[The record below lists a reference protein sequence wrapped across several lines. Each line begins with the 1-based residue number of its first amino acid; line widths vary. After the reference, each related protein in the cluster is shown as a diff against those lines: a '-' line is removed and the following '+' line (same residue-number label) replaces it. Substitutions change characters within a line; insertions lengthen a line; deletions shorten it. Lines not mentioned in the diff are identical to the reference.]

1 MNKKIFL
8 FGNGNLSWENF
19 HRFYIEPLKGTPVSE
34 CEFIIGDFAG
44 ADTMMMEYLKD
55 KTENVTIIHMKDRPR
70 YFVNTFRN
78 QAARWKTI
86 GKFVSDAERD
96 EYGILN
102 CTHFLAVDFN
112 SDKTRKSGTLK
123 NSEKCLSLDKIRII

>member
-19 HRFYIEPLKGTPVSE
+19 HRFYIEPLKGTAVSE
-34 CEFIIGDFAG
+34 CEFIIGNFAG
-44 ADTMMMEYLKD
+44 TDTMMMEYLKD

-70 YFVNTFRN
+70 YSVNTFRN
-78 QAARWKTI
+78 KASKWKTV
-86 GKFVSDAERD
+86 GGFVSDAERD
-96 EYGILN
+96 NFGISN

-112 SDKTRKSGTLK
+112 SDETRKSGTLK
-123 NSEKCLSLDKIRII
+123 NIEKCVSLGRIKL

>member
-1 MNKKIFL
+1 MKKIFV

-19 HRFYIEPLKGTPVSE
+19 HRFYIDPLKETMVSE
-34 CEFIIGDFAG
+34 CEFIIGDFTG
-44 ADTMMMEYLKD
+44 IDTMMMEYLKD

-78 QAARWKTI
+78 KTSKWKTVGGFI
-86 GKFVSDAERD
+86 SDAERD
-96 EYGILN
+96 EFGISN

-112 SDKTRKSGTLK
+112 SDETRKSGTLK
-123 NSEKCLSLDKIRII
+123 NSEKCLSLNKIRII

>member
-1 MNKKIFL
+1 MKKIFV

-19 HRFYIEPLKGTPVSE
+19 HLFYIEPLKGTTFSE

-70 YFVNTFRN
+70 YSVNTFRN
-78 QAARWKTI
+78 QAARWKMI
-86 GKFVSDAERD
+86 GKFVSDGERD
-96 EYGILN
+96 EYGISN

-112 SDKTRKSGTLK
+112 SDETRKSGTLK
-123 NSEKCLSLDKIRII
+123 NIEKCVSLGRIKL

>member
-19 HRFYIEPLKGTPVSE
+19 HRFYIEPLKGTAVSE

-44 ADTMMMEYLKD
+44 TDTMMMEYLKD

-70 YFVNTFRN
+70 YSVNTFRN
-78 QAARWKTI
+78 KASKWKTV
-86 GKFVSDAERD
+86 GGFVSDAERD
-96 EYGILN
+96 NFGISN

-112 SDKTRKSGTLK
+112 SDETRKSGTLK
-123 NSEKCLSLDKIRII
+123 NIEKCVSLGRIKL

>member
-1 MNKKIFL
+1 MNKKIFV

-19 HRFYIEPLKGTPVSE
+19 HRFYIEPLKGTAVSE

-44 ADTMMMEYLKD
+44 TDTMMMEYLKD

-70 YFVNTFRN
+70 YSINTFRN
-78 QAARWKTI
+78 KASKWKTV
-86 GKFVSDAERD
+86 GGFVSDAERD
-96 EYGILN
+96 NFGISN

-112 SDKTRKSGTLK
+112 SDETRKSGTLK
-123 NSEKCLSLDKIRII
+123 NIEKCVSLGRIKL